1 MNVDA
6 NLRRNKVSFGLEH
19 NETRTLPRIQQ
30 DRFGAKHG
38 GKQHSNRRH
47 SEFMSEASLLSQ
59 KISDGRRRSEV
70 YHTKRRPSDVL
81 KDHPKNHVTSSN
93 QNSCIEQQN
102 QMKRMLKNRRC
113 SDEKIYLLDVVSCG
127 KSLRTK
133 SIMAVV
139 SLQKHGHVTAVF
151 YNKYGIMSPSV
162 HRPRFQAISGP
173 KRFSEGDVLEARH
186 QQSLDAADKKS
197 HLNKFR
203 NVTKATI
210 FSNRLKG
217 RRISEIDEQLTM
229 DVRGEGRRGTVH
241 GSQLYVVSDGG
252 RLSRRIDEP
261 ISKQRLSTLLSAT
274 LKAKEEEKKNML
286 RRLQTVSRVVGRVCA
301 LQKIVMQR
309 NANDTVYQSQLKD
322 IGSSPVNEKNTY
334 GANRIDVSY
343 FKANR
348 QMRMSQRGLQILSK
362 PSDQRTTDD
371 IRYATNAL
379 RNVKYIAEFPLRI
392 QESLARVGYVECYE
406 PKRFIVKEGG
416 APENAYI
423 VLYGS
428 IVTAILDDHK
438 LSATSI
444 DVLIKRGQ
452 PFGEIGVFKNQR
464 RGGSNITNEYT
475 EVLRIPAEEYKKIF
489 MGGVQTNPVNDPFL
503 MKFGFLR
510 HWPLKCLKEEPG
522 KYFVTYFQRNVILT
536 RNSNKS
542 DWIYLVKEGSLR
554 VLKRLEKVK
563 PIVSKRSGEYTMT
576 AHPSG
581 YFSFLSRTEDFD
593 RYVSYHDIRLPSP
606 LHMETDYGDEYG
618 DPNYTPGTPRHKKSQ
633 SLVKRLDSV
642 LRPHTTGRMIITPG
656 SERLTSADQSP
667 RSTVSDSPASKSP
680 KTQASESS
688 REKTDSPV
696 LSSITEG
703 ELATDGKKRIGLKTI
718 FTDLDVG
725 AKTTEDLRPR
735 QVRISPMMEEND
747 VPLPETD
754 KETEWVH
761 VQTLTKDQTFG
772 LQYVMFEKENKPQ
785 PSFVVISNGA
795 EVVQIS
801 RSLFISKL
809 DFNARE
815 RLRSEVSP
823 YPTDDELQSNL
834 TTRVNWE
841 AYKDIVL
848 HQIICDKNK
857 RRPSSQLKFRPIK
870 FNLSKHTLAKSVYS

>member
-1 MNVDA
+1 M
-6 NLRRNKVSFGLEH
+6 
-19 NETRTLPRIQQ
+19 TRSATGKMIDRWKKWIIIPPRQ
-30 DRFGAKHG
+30 
-38 GKQHSNRRH
+38 
-47 SEFMSEASLLSQ
+47 
-59 KISDGRRRSEV
+59 
-70 YHTKRRPSDVL
+70 T
-81 KDHPKNHVTSSN
+81 
-93 QNSCIEQQN
+93 
-102 QMKRMLKNRRC
+102 
-113 SDEKIYLLDVVSCG
+113 
-127 KSLRTK
+127 
-133 SIMAVV
+133 
-139 SLQKHGHVTAVF
+139 
-151 YNKYGIMSPSV
+151 

-173 KRFSEGDVLEARH
+173 KRFSEGDVLEARQH
-186 QQSLDAADKKS
+186 QSLDIEDRKS
-197 HLNKFR
+197 HLSKFR
-203 NVTKATI
+203 NVTKAAI
-210 FSNRLKG
+210 FSERLKG
-217 RRISEIDEQLTM
+217 RRISEIDDQLTM
-229 DVRGEGRRGTVH
+229 DVKGEGRRGTVH
-241 GSQLYVVSDGG
+241 GSQLYMVTDG

-261 ISKQRLSTLLSAT
+261 ISRQRLSTLLAAT

-309 NANDTVYQSQLKD
+309 NASDTVYQSQLKD

-362 PSDQRTTDD
+362 PSDQRTADD

-392 QESLARVGYVECYE
+392 QESLARVGFVECYE
-406 PKRFIVKEGG
+406 AKRFIVKEGG

-489 MGGVQTNPVNDPFL
+489 MGGVQTNPVTDPFL

-542 DWIYLVKEGSLR
+542 DWIYIVKEGSLR

-563 PIVSKRSGEYTMT
+563 PVVNKRSGEYTMT

-606 LHMETDYGDEYG
+606 LHMETDYEDFG
-618 DPNYTPGTPRHKKSQ
+618 DPYYSQGTHRHKNSQ

-667 RSTVSDSPASKSP
+667 RSIVSESPATKSP
-680 KTQASESS
+680 KASESS
-688 REKTDSPV
+688 REKTESPV
-696 LSSITEG
+696 SSSITEG
-703 ELATDGKKRIGLKTI
+703 EIAPDGKKRIGLKTI

-725 AKTTEDLRPR
+725 AKTTEDQRHR
-735 QVRISPMMEEND
+735 QVRISPMIQDND
-747 VPLPETD
+747 VPLPETN

-772 LQYVMFEKENKPQ
+772 LQYVMFEKDKQPQ

-801 RSLFISKL
+801 RSLFVSKL

-848 HQIICDKNK
+848 QQIICDKNK
-857 RRPSSQLKFRPIK
+857 RRPPSRLKYRPMR
-870 FNLSKHTLAKSVYS
+870 FNLTKHTLAKSVYS

>member
-1 MNVDA
+1 MIDRWKKWIIIHA
-6 NLRRNKVSFGLEH
+6 PLRH
-19 NETRTLPRIQQ
+19 I
-30 DRFGAKHG
+30 
-38 GKQHSNRRH
+38 
-47 SEFMSEASLLSQ
+47 
-59 KISDGRRRSEV
+59 
-70 YHTKRRPSDVL
+70 
-81 KDHPKNHVTSSN
+81 
-93 QNSCIEQQN
+93 
-102 QMKRMLKNRRC
+102 
-113 SDEKIYLLDVVSCG
+113 
-127 KSLRTK
+127 
-133 SIMAVV
+133 
-139 SLQKHGHVTAVF
+139 
-151 YNKYGIMSPSV
+151 

-186 QQSLDAADKKS
+186 QQSLDAADQKS

-210 FSNRLKG
+210 FRDSAQSLSNRLKG

-618 DPNYTPGTPRHKKSQ
+618 DPQYTPGTPRHKKSQ

-703 ELATDGKKRIGLKTI
+703 EIAPDGKKRIGLKTI

-725 AKTTEDLRPR
+725 AKTTEDQRHR

-747 VPLPETD
+747 VPLPETN

-857 RRPSSQLKFRPIK
+857 RRPSSQLKYRPMK

>member
-1 MNVDA
+1 MSSLSEKKVPYFVCQPTELNVAKRQDS
-6 NLRRNKVSFGLEH
+6 R
-19 NETRTLPRIQQ
+19 LPSVQSKRSKKEERSISAKSNSAAASS
-30 DRFGAKHG
+30 DKRFRP
-38 GKQHSNRRH
+38 S
-47 SEFMSEASLLSQ
+47 
-59 KISDGRRRSEV
+59 SDGFQWRRSSSLTSWSLPV
-70 YHTKRRPSDVL
+70 PRPDTHSGHRLTVKNLIFHRKSTGSDRRVHFKHDLYSNSRTPS
-81 KDHPKNHVTSSN
+81 P
-93 QNSCIEQQN
+93 
-102 QMKRMLKNRRC
+102 C
-113 SDEKIYLLDVVSCG
+113 STLEDFE
-127 KSLRTK
+127 
-133 SIMAVV
+133 
-139 SLQKHGHVTAVF
+139 
-151 YNKYGIMSPSV
+151 V

-186 QQSLDAADKKS
+186 QQSLDAADQKS

-210 FSNRLKG
+210 FRDSAQSLSNRLKG

-618 DPNYTPGTPRHKKSQ
+618 DPQYTPGTPRHKKSQ

-703 ELATDGKKRIGLKTI
+703 ETPDGKKRIGLKTI

-725 AKTTEDLRPR
+725 AKT
-735 QVRISPMMEEND
+735 END
-747 VPLPETD
+747 VPLPETN

-857 RRPSSQLKFRPIK
+857 RRPSSQLKYRPMK

>member
-1 MNVDA
+1 MHAMD
-6 NLRRNKVSFGLEH
+6 
-19 NETRTLPRIQQ
+19 
-30 DRFGAKHG
+30 G
-38 GKQHSNRRH
+38 G
-47 SEFMSEASLLSQ
+47 EVELSW
-59 KISDGRRRSEV
+59 R
-70 YHTKRRPSDVL
+70 
-81 KDHPKNHVTSSN
+81 
-93 QNSCIEQQN
+93 QN
-102 QMKRMLKNRRC
+102 
-113 SDEKIYLLDVVSCG
+113 DEK
-127 KSLRTK
+127 
-133 SIMAVV
+133 A
-139 SLQKHGHVTAVF
+139 
-151 YNKYGIMSPSV
+151 
-162 HRPRFQAISGP
+162 HRPKFQATSGP

-186 QQSLDAADKKS
+186 HQSVDTGDRKRQLG
-197 HLNKFR
+197 KFR
-203 NVTKATI
+203 NVANAIVLRDTAQ
-210 FSNRLKG
+210 SLSERLKG
-217 RRISEIDEQLTM
+217 TRISDIDDKLTM
-229 DVRGEGRRGTVH
+229 DVKGQGRRGTVH
-241 GSQLYVVSDGG
+241 GNQLYVLNDGKV
-252 RLSRRIDEP
+252 SRRVEES
-261 ISKQRLSTLLSAT
+261 ISKLRLSTLLATT

-286 RRLQTVSRVVGRVCA
+286 RRLQTVSKVVGRMCA
-301 LQKIVMQR
+301 LQKIVLQR
-309 NANDTVYQSQLKD
+309 NASDTVYQSQLKD
-322 IGSSPVNEKNTY
+322 IGSSPVNEKNTF

-362 PSDQRTTDD
+362 PPDQRTADD

-392 QESLARVGYVECYE
+392 QQALARVGFVECYE
-406 PKRFIVKEGG
+406 AKRFIVKEGG

-475 EVLRIPAEEYKKIF
+475 EILRIPAEDYKKIF
-489 MGGVQTNPVNDPFL
+489 MGGVLTNPENDQFL
-503 MKFGFLR
+503 KKFGFLR
-510 HWPLKCLKEEPG
+510 QWPLKCLREEPG

-536 RNSNKS
+536 RDSNKS
-542 DWIYLVKEGSLR
+542 DWIYIVKEGSLR

-563 PIVSKRSGEYTMT
+563 PIVNPRSGEYSLT

-581 YFSFLSRTEDFD
+581 YFSFISRNEDFA
-593 RYVSYHDIRLPSP
+593 RYISYHDIRLPPP
-606 LHMETDYGDEYG
+606 LHMEEEDSSDEMADHYSG
-618 DPNYTPGTPRHKKSQ
+618 SPRNKKSQ
-633 SLVKRLDSV
+633 TLVKRLNHV

-656 SERLTSADQSP
+656 SDRISSADQSP
-667 RSTVSDSPASKSP
+667 RSTVSDSHATRSQKNQSP
-680 KTQASESS
+680 RSS
-688 REKTDSPV
+688 REKTDSTV

-703 ELATDGKKRIGLKTI
+703 EIAQDGKKRIGLKTI

-725 AKTTEDLRPR
+725 GKETEEEEDEQIP
-735 QVRISPMMEEND
+735 QVIFTPLVDD

-772 LQYVMFEKENKPQ
+772 LQYVMFEKDKQPQ

-801 RSLFISKL
+801 RSLFTSKL

-815 RLRSEVSP
+815 RLRGEVSP
-823 YPTDDELQSNL
+823 YPTDDELQDNL

-848 HQIICDKNK
+848 RQIINDKA
-857 RRPSSQLKFRPIK
+857 RRKPATQHKCTPMRFKLTKS
-870 FNLSKHTLAKSVYS
+870 TCAKTVYS